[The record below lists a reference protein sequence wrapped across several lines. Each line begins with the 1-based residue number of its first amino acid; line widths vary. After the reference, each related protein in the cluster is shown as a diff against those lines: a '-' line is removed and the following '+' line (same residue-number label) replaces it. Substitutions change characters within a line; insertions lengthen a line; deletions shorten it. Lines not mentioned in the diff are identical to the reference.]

1 MDKRAFGREKKIKQ
15 KKNVEELPKVQA
27 TTPCGSRRIES
38 DTVLMRIDPF
48 GLGDDTDGLEAF
60 TIDESTGTIRTKVT
74 LDHEERAFYRLAVSV
89 KDHGRP
95 PKETVRQLQ
104 IEVLDLN
111 DNRPTFSTSS
121 FAFKVSH
128 VTRAGHDGFSLSL
141 SSHAPFGFSLLLL
154 LHRVLFLVSSLK
166 LIVLQYL
173 LFASRY
179 LYSPLCLSL
188 TLLFLFFSF
197 SCSFIFELRFLF
209 FSSRFIV
216 SSIYK
221 LGSFPSILIV
231 CRAFSTSSSS
241 SSPHSKWDGELKKKK
256 KVSKYLSRVSR
267 TFFFIFSPPPFK
279 YAFI

>member
-1 MDKRAFGREKKIKQ
+1 MKQPNLKNRIKTKVRVAGAEAIVCYRIGHDDDTVGDVVESAQSGQKSVRERKKQKQ

-27 TTPCGSRRIES
+27 TTPCGSRRES

-141 SSHAPFGFSLLLL
+141 SLLS
-154 LHRVLFLVSSLK
+154 RSFWFL
-166 LIVLQYL
+166 
-173 LFASRY
+173 
-179 LYSPLCLSL
+179 
-188 TLLFLFFSF
+188 
-197 SCSFIFELRFLF
+197 
-209 FSSRFIV
+209 
-216 SSIYK
+216 
-221 LGSFPSILIV
+221 
-231 CRAFSTSSSS
+231 SSSS
-241 SSPHSKWDGELKKKK
+241 SSSSSCALP
-256 KVSKYLSRVSR
+256 R
-267 TFFFIFSPPPFK
+267 FFS
-279 YAFI
+279 

>member
-1 MDKRAFGREKKIKQ
+1 MQLLCYRTGHDDDTVGDGGAGSGQKSGREMLKSESK
-15 KKNVEELPKVQA
+15 
-27 TTPCGSRRIES
+27 RRLAVHVES

-128 VTRAGHDGFSLSL
+128 VTRA
-141 SSHAPFGFSLLLL
+141 
-154 LHRVLFLVSSLK
+154 
-166 LIVLQYL
+166 
-173 LFASRY
+173 
-179 LYSPLCLSL
+179 
-188 TLLFLFFSF
+188 
-197 SCSFIFELRFLF
+197 
-209 FSSRFIV
+209 
-216 SSIYK
+216 
-221 LGSFPSILIV
+221 
-231 CRAFSTSSSS
+231 
-241 SSPHSKWDGELKKKK
+241 
-256 KVSKYLSRVSR
+256 R
-267 TFFFIFSPPPFK
+267 T
-279 YAFI
+279 